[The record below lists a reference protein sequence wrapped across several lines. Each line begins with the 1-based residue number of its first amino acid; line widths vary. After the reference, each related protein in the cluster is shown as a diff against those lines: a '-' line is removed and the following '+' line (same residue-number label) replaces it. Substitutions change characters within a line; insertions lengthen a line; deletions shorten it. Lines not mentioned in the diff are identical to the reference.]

1 MGEGGGL
8 AAGLFCYILESI
20 RLAGACFSTVSRPAT
35 RRLAL
40 TRPSCYETRTQP
52 TPVRPAAAVLLL
64 HHPHQ
69 WCAPHLQGE
78 LTTNKGCHA
87 FTMNRTV
94 LVHAEGCMLGAGAGS
109 VGSLAQYS
117 KGEDRRK
124 VGGSHTAAIAS
135 GLQDAVKDICAD
147 VQSCKC
153 TNKQV
158 ASWSCLAA
166 HWSSCC
172 LSPSCPW
179 QPLPAERVVRNG
191 YKLLLNCFTRL
202 TGCRQA
208 SRRSQGP
215 ARQGRDSC

>member
-124 VGGSHTAAIAS
+124 VGWVAHCCNCIRAAGCSKGHMRGCSIMQVHKQAS
-135 GLQDAVKDICAD
+135 GKLELTCCPLEQLLS
-147 VQSCKC
+147 QS
-153 TNKQV
+153 
-158 ASWSCLAA
+158 LMPMAA
-166 HWSSCC
+166 SSC
-172 LSPSCPW
+172 
-179 QPLPAERVVRNG
+179 G
-191 YKLLLNCFTRL
+191 TR
-202 TGCRQA
+202 GSKRI
-208 SRRSQGP
+208 
-215 ARQGRDSC
+215 